1 MVEEQS
7 ERGGDVVPD
16 LEIIMSLQ
24 VLFISPSF
32 SALGLTFVGN
42 QLCPNDSTTTYTKY
56 KVKGM

>member
-32 SALGLTFVGN
+32 LGLTFVGN

-56 KVKGM
+56 KVQGM